1 MFITAIIWKL
11 FLFVLKNCIHCV
23 KNGNVVQLSFH
34 VGASS
39 YSPNRSTEEKVELVC
54 LGFFFFVQYKQ
65 LILMGLA
72 GVTFWTGLFSLCS
85 IMYS

>member
-1 MFITAIIWKL
+1 M
-11 FLFVLKNCIHCV
+11 
-23 KNGNVVQLSFH
+23 QLSFH

-39 YSPNRSTEEKVELVC
+39 YSPNRSIEEKVELVC
-54 LGFFFFVQYKQ
+54 LGFFFVQYKQ

-72 GVTFWTGLFSLCS
+72 GVAFWTGLFSLCS